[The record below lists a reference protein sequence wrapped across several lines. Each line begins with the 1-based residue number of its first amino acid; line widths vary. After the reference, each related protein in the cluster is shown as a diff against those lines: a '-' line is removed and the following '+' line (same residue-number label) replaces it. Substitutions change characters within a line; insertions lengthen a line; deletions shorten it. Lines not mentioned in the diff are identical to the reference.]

1 MSLFAPNIAWNNH
14 SYLIVYTIHKTTK
27 HGLYYHSYLVVY
39 TIHKTTNT
47 RPGLSFLFSSMQ
59 YTKPQNMAWT
69 IIRI

>member
-1 MSLFAPNIAWNNH
+1 MSLFAPNMAWNN
-14 SYLIVYTIHKTTK
+14 
-27 HGLYYHSYLVVY
+27 HSYLVVY
-39 TIHKTTNT
+39 TIHKTTKT